1 MDLRQMT
8 YFMRVYDAG
17 SFNKASR
24 QVHVAQPALSV
35 HIAHLEEELNVTLFE
50 RHANGVLPTLAGRRF
65 YDICQRITN
74 DISAAKTEMAAFSDS
89 VSGKLT
95 VGLPPSACRTVLGEF
110 LPQFAALNPNVE
122 IVIHEAF
129 SGRLTQWV
137 LDGTVDFAI
146 ASRPE
151 KDDGLIYRLMHSE
164 PLVLASNAPEFG
176 PMFAPVDLRN
186 IGSLKLI
193 APLPTHEVS
202 RSALKH
208 LEDIGIRIERIMYLD
223 GYAATIEML
232 KKSDWSTVTA
242 WSVVYS
248 ELENGSIKIHP
259 LVGTDLSYHL
269 FLVQPPGTSL
279 SPAGRL
285 FVDMMQ
291 RAFIDYTARYSGVIN
306 AFAAA

>member
-1 MDLRQMT
+1 
-8 YFMRVYDAG
+8 
-17 SFNKASR
+17 
-24 QVHVAQPALSV
+24 
-35 HIAHLEEELNVTLFE
+35 
-50 RHANGVLPTLAGRRF
+50 
-65 YDICQRITN
+65 
-74 DISAAKTEMAAFSDS
+74 MAAFSDS

-110 LPQFAALNPNVE
+110 LPQFAALYPNVE